1 MHVVPL
7 HTGLAGA
14 TGNVRFTESKLVYP
28 PTVTATGS
36 VTIVVTPGGAVMA
49 AVHSVPALEQAILLK
64 APPLST
70 SNINDVLPDTKP
82 VPAIVRVTVC
92 AVAPVFAGIAFGVM
106 RVMVGN
112 TTYMN

>member
-1 MHVVPL
+1 MHVVAL
-7 HTGLAGA
+7 HTGLADA

-70 SNINDVLPDTKP
+70 SNINDVLPGTKP
-82 VPAIVRVTVC
+82 VPVMATATLF
-92 AVAPVFAGIAFGVM
+92 AVALVFAGITFGVM
-106 RVMVGN
+106 LVMVGY
-112 TTYMN
+112 TT